1 MSAHPKNPGSVKP
14 QARRKAR
21 RLALQ
26 ALYQWALTGQSP
38 QDIYQQFQL
47 GQDTAGADLDYF
59 QELLTQVAAQAAQ
72 LDQSLGEYLDRIP
85 QHLDPIEHCLLRM
98 AAYEL
103 QHRLDVPYRVVLD
116 EAVQLA
122 KKFGASESHKY
133 INGVLDKM
141 VREYRVLELKAGL

>member
-1 MSAHPKNPGSVKP
+1 MSERSNKTASVKP

-26 ALYQWALTGQSP
+26 ALYQWALTEQSP

-47 GQDTAGADLDYF
+47 SQDTNGADLDYF
-59 QELLTQVAAQAAQ
+59 QELLNQVSQQATQ
-72 LDQSLGEYLDRIP
+72 LDESLSQYIDRIP
-85 QHLDPIEHCLLRM
+85 QQLDPIEHCLLRM
-98 AAYEL
+98 ATYEL

-141 VREYRVLELKAGL
+141 VREYRGLELKAGL